1 MFDSFGF
8 VKVLCGLRFDGPV
21 MEIGEVSTMEDG
33 DLVVETCI
41 TRTLPPA
48 LTLENGLQ
56 SIKEA
61 VEELKLNPP
70 CTSNGFFRF
79 QV

>member
-1 MFDSFGF
+1 MVNG
-8 VKVLCGLRFDGPV
+8 VRFDGPV
-21 MEIGEVSTMEDG
+21 MDANELEDG
-33 DLVVETCI
+33 DFVVETCI

-48 LTLENGLQ
+48 LTLEHGLQ
-56 SIKEA
+56 SIREA

-70 CTSNGFFRF
+70 CSSSGVLRF